1 MSDGSGSPPRESNL
15 DNAFVG
21 GLAWTAGAKWLTQLL
36 TWASVFISARLL
48 SPADFGLAEMAG
60 YFAGITNILA
70 EFGIGTAVLQ
80 MHELD
85 RRVVAQLN
93 TVSVV
98 VCTLA
103 FIGASAA
110 SPLIAGF
117 FHSDKLVPLIIVN
130 STALFVTGFQAIPVG
145 LLQKDMN
152 YRLLSFGEA
161 ALVLVQAILTVLF
174 AWLGYGY
181 WALVG
186 AAVSGKAVAAALAV
200 YWRPHPFAIP
210 RPKEIAPALHLAWHV
225 TVGRLAWVL
234 YSQADGI
241 IVGRVMGDSVLG
253 MYRLAINLASA
264 PAEKIAFLIM
274 RVVGP
279 LFAKVQNDLA
289 AVRRYFL
296 IVTETLALSVFPLT
310 FGLAA
315 VAPEFVT
322 VVLGPQW
329 AGAVE
334 PVRWLAVFM
343 GIRTMNS
350 LITQVLTSLRY
361 TRFTM
366 WMSLLNFVVMPVAF
380 WLVSGWGAAAVA
392 AAWVMLSPVTIGPAV
407 EKLLRASGLRH
418 RDYLDSLI
426 PSIVGSAA
434 MLAAVMAIRMWVPMN
449 GWPVLA
455 RLIVQVAA
463 GGAVYGLL
471 MITVFRE
478 RVLRYVKFL
487 QGLRKDRDVPA
498 VVEA

>member
-1 MSDGSGSPPRESNL
+1 MSEDNYPQHRRL
-15 DNAFVG
+15 DHAFIG
-21 GLAWTAGAKWLTQLL
+21 GLAWTAGAKWLTQFL

-93 TVSVV
+93 TVSVM

-103 FIGASAA
+103 FIVAASA
-110 SPLIAGF
+110 SPLIALF
-117 FHSDKLVPLIIVN
+117 FHSNKLVPLIIVN

-161 ALVLVQAILTVLF
+161 ALVLTQAFVTVLF
-174 AWLGYGY
+174 AWLGFGY
-181 WALVG
+181 WALICG
-186 AAVSGKAVAAALAV
+186 AVAGKTISALLTI

-210 RPKEIAPALHLAWHV
+210 RWKEISPALHLAWHV

-234 YSQADGI
+234 YSQSDGI

-279 LFAKVQNDLA
+279 LFAKVQSDLPT
-289 AVRRYFL
+289 VRRYFL
-296 IVTETLALSVFPLT
+296 IVTETLSMSIFPLT

-329 AGAVE
+329 AGAVQ

-343 GIRTMNS
+343 GMRTMNS
-350 LITQVLTSLRY
+350 LIGQVLTSLRH
-361 TRFTM
+361 TKFTM
-366 WMSLLNFVVMPVAF
+366 WMSLLSFVVMPVAF
-380 WLVSGWGAAAVA
+380 WTVSGWGAAAVA
-392 AAWVMLSPVTIGPAV
+392 ATWVILSPVTIGPSA
-407 EKLLRASGLRH
+407 EKLLRSIRLRH
-418 RDYLDSLI
+418 RDYVNSLL
-426 PSIVGSAA
+426 PSIAGSAV
-434 MLAAVMAIRMWVPMN
+434 MLAAVMAIRVWLPLH

-455 RLIVQVAA
+455 RLALQVGA

-471 MITVFRE
+471 MITVFRD
-478 RVLRYVKFL
+478 RVFRYVKFV
-487 QGLRKDRDVPA
+487 QGLRKERAVPA
-498 VVEA
+498 VAET